1 MPPKSAATPTSKLAS
16 QETSSASSN
25 AFLTLW
31 HAYQKQTPA
40 RLKLIDSYL
49 VFVMLSGIIQ
59 FVYCVLLSNFPF
71 NAFLAGY
78 EPTFLFT
85 FCHAAHSGPRS
96 SFSSCVGQFV
106 LTASLRSQVNPANS
120 EEFKEVSPE
129 RYASQLFSAPQRNLL
144 TAKSQSIRRFRARI
158 DSFTFLRVQLPRL
171 TFLSVF
177 KNRRADCSNIIYLF
191 PTCMHRKQ
199 RGVSKRAVKHACSQ
213 AISPSSE
220 IT

>member
-1 MPPKSAATPTSKLAS
+1 M
-16 QETSSASSN
+16 
-25 AFLTLW
+25 TLW
-31 HAYQKQTPA
+31 NAYQKQTPA

-78 EPTFLFT
+78 EHNFLFT
-85 FCHAAHSGPRS
+85 FCHAADCGPCS

-129 RYASQLFSAPQRNLL
+129 RYAFQLFWARSA
-144 TAKSQSIRRFRARI
+144 I
-158 DSFTFLRVQLPRL
+158 
-171 TFLSVF
+171 
-177 KNRRADCSNIIYLF
+177 C
-191 PTCMHRKQ
+191 
-199 RGVSKRAVKHACSQ
+199 
-213 AISPSSE
+213 
-220 IT
+220 